1 MTPALSD
8 RVRACEVSS
17 IRHMFDLADREAR
30 EGRDLVRL
38 EIGEPDFDTPAHV
51 TEAATEAARAG
62 HTHYTSNAGLPSLRE
77 AISQTLSREYG
88 LETDP
93 ETEVVVTTGGMEA
106 LHLAMLTIADPD
118 TEIVCPTPT
127 WPNYLTQARLA
138 SATPVE
144 VPLDPDEGFALDP
157 GRVIDTMGEDT
168 AAVVLCT
175 PSNPTGRVYDAT
187 AIERVVEAAVAND
200 TYVIADEVYA
210 GLTYDGS
217 RRSVAALTDAPEHVL
232 TVHSCS
238 KTYAMTGW
246 RVGWLSGP
254 AEVVREVTEI
264 RESTTASTSS
274 ISQHGA
280 IAALTG
286 PQEPIDGM
294 YDAFEE
300 RRDYVIDR
308 IDAIEGLAAPRPEG
322 AFYAFLDVREWEG
335 SSLAI
340 AESLLTDYGVVCAP
354 GGGFGDAGEGFL
366 RLSFANGLD
375 RLEEGFDR
383 IERAL
388 EDEAFGPVG

>member
-175 PSNPTGRVYDAT
+175 PSNPTGRVYDPA

-200 TYVIADEVYA
+200 AYVIADEVYA
-210 GLTYDGS
+210 RLTYD
-217 RRSVAALTDAPEHVL
+217 RSPTSIAARTDAPEHVL

-254 AEVVREVTEI
+254 ERVISEVTKI

-274 ISQHGA
+274 LSQHGA

-286 PQEPIDGM
+286 PQEPVEAM
-294 YDAFEE
+294 REAFAE
-300 RRDYVIDR
+300 RREYVVDR
-308 IDAIEGLAAPRPEG
+308 LEGVEGLSAPRPQG
-322 AFYAFLDVREWEG
+322 AFYTFLDVREWEG
-335 SSLAI
+335 TSLDI
-340 AESLLTDYGVVCAP
+340 AESLLTEYGVVCAP
-354 GGGFGDAGEGFL
+354 GCGFGAAGEGFL
-366 RLSFANGLD
+366 RVSFANDLS
-375 RLEEGFDR
+375 RIEAGFDR
-383 IERAL
+383 IERAID
-388 EDEAFGPVG
+388 EEAFGPVG